1 MRDGWKAHHVKGIGR
16 QSKGVGEEASNQL
29 EEEEASIDGD
39 HNLDSGTLGPSHFL
53 KEAHDDG

>member
-1 MRDGWKAHHVKGIGR
+1 MEAHHVKGIGR

-39 HNLDSGTLGPSHFL
+39 HHLDSGTLGPSHFL
-53 KEAHDDG
+53 EEAHDDG